1 MKNASKRKRHLPRP
15 SVHMAIVRTD
25 TGIAIVKW
33 EGDAKLTSF
42 SPAADDKSG
51 PSVTQPGLPPPLLPG
66 ERSR

>member
-1 MKNASKRKRHLPRP
+1 MKNASKRKRHFPRLP
-15 SVHMAIVRTD
+15 VQTAIFRTD

-33 EGDAKLTSF
+33 EGDAKLTGF

-51 PSVTQPGLPPPLLPG
+51 PSVTQPKLPPPLLPG